1 LTTGRVSSRCACNPV
16 FGIAAQIVGAETLD
30 TDGFGGGFNHAPD
43 RSIAQ
48 FLPHDT
54 PFIGNRTEQSF
65 RTMPGGSRP
74 SVHQELDP
82 QGNGYSANAITFAGQ
97 IGDHP
102 EAPALLNILF
112 GERGQF
118 DPAQSAARPCL
129 A

>member
-1 LTTGRVSSRCACNPV
+1 
-16 FGIAAQIVGAETLD
+16 
-30 TDGFGGGFNHAPD
+30 
-43 RSIAQ
+43 
-48 FLPHDT
+48 
-54 PFIGNRTEQSF
+54 
-65 RTMPGGSRP
+65 MPGGSRP